1 MAIISGTRLLVRAE
15 GMRAHEH
22 VRGDTP
28 CELGRHRRAALGTAR
43 IEGGSGVGGGGGG
56 GAKDGEIGDPFES
69 DDRSH
74 LMNEAIRGP
83 SACNEWWHSL
93 AIRDHQAPDCVII
106 RLLIA

>member
-28 CELGRHRRAALGTAR
+28 CELSRHRRAALGTAR
-43 IEGGSGVGGGGGG
+43 IEGGSGVDGGGGR

-74 LMNEAIRGP
+74 LMNEAIRG
-83 SACNEWWHSL
+83 
-93 AIRDHQAPDCVII
+93 HQHAMSGGTHWQSVII